1 MFFENKIICC
11 LNKNG
16 IVLKT
21 AIHTNSKG
29 SSYISEERGS
39 SAVELTSIMHYC
51 FRGLKLCAS
60 WRRKQIEAN
69 PWWLK

>member
-29 SSYISEERGS
+29 SSI
-39 SAVELTSIMHYC
+39 VENNEGK
-51 FRGLKLCAS
+51 GLSK
-60 WRRKQIEAN
+60 
-69 PWWLK
+69 

>member
-21 AIHTNSKG
+21 ATHTNSKG
-29 SSYISEERGS
+29 CVKISEERGS
-39 SAVELTSIMHYC
+39 SAVELTSIMHY
-51 FRGLKLCAS
+51 
-60 WRRKQIEAN
+60 
-69 PWWLK
+69 

>member
-1 MFFENKIICC
+1 MLFENRIICC

-29 SSYISEERGS
+29 CVNISEERGD
-39 SAVELTSIMHYC
+39 SAVELTSIMHY
-51 FRGLKLCAS
+51 
-60 WRRKQIEAN
+60 
-69 PWWLK
+69 

>member
-21 AIHTNSKG
+21 ATHTNSKG

-39 SAVELTSIMHYC
+39 SAVELTSIMHY
-51 FRGLKLCAS
+51 
-60 WRRKQIEAN
+60 
-69 PWWLK
+69 

>member
-39 SAVELTSIMHYC
+39 SAVELTSIMHY
-51 FRGLKLCAS
+51 
-60 WRRKQIEAN
+60 
-69 PWWLK
+69 